1 MEIGERWAYRP
12 QTKGPFHEV
21 RIIALGQKR
30 PPRIRVQ
37 FIDDAWEDEKRWV
50 SPARLEVPWAGVDAF
65 VEYNAAIDRIAS
77 YYDASEAEQEAMER
91 VFFTLIDL
99 EHVADDVRRRPD
111 GATRIYDLD
120 ALSSQ
125 TGLTATDF
133 TDHPDVLRDRDG
145 SLLVPWPL
153 TLRIAKAVA
162 QREPEPLMKW
172 IRKQEEL
179 IKIESVTGHEAPAW
193 ITGESFHVTGE
204 RLLEYYEST
213 TRPQIECLMD
223 WIGAG
228 EPWKGRDLEEARAEL
243 SRVGDIALRAV
254 FELKRLRSNRNA
266 DALLQEL
273 LDPLSVEVRQT
284 GYITSRERDQ
294 MLKRATRYRWTL
306 VVEPDLEASAPRKP
320 HNSPQSNAN

>member
-12 QTKGPFHEV
+12 QTTGKFHEV
-21 RIIALGQKR
+21 KILAFGLKR
-30 PPRIRVQ
+30 PPRIRIQ
-37 FIDDAWEDEKRWV
+37 FIEDEWEDEKRWV
-50 SPARLEVPWAGVDAF
+50 PPARLEVPWAGVDGLI
-65 VEYNAAIDRIAS
+65 EYNAAIKRLTS
-77 YYDASEAEQEAMER
+77 YYEASEAEQAAMER

-99 EHVADDVRRRPD
+99 ERVADDVRRRPD

-120 ALSSQ
+120 ALADQ
-125 TGLTATDF
+125 TGIPASDF
-133 TDHPDVLRDRDG
+133 TNHPDVLRDRDG

-162 QREPEPLMKW
+162 ERQPEPLMKW

-213 TRPQIECLMD
+213 TRPQIECLMV

-284 GYITSRERDQ
+284 GYITTRERDQ

-306 VVEPDLEASAPRKP
+306 VDEPELKDAAPQKP
-320 HNSPQSNAN
+320 HNSPQSKAN